1 MKILVLTPM
10 KLEYEY
16 FNSSLEEVK
25 KVKKLKNSYFTLLT
39 GIGKVSVAAE
49 TLLEIISRPYDMV
62 AVVGYAAG
70 TKSMEVGDF
79 VCPQSAIQHDVKISR
94 ELFKNPPDLIKKYPL
109 VGMDD
114 YLLLT
119 GDEFISGERSL
130 ELQQKYGKNVIYDM
144 EGAAVAQVCYDLKV
158 PVVVAKL
165 ISDVPE
171 MGDCEKIFKDSIAK
185 LDDFKPIVHFLES
198 L

>member
-1 MKILVLTPM
+1 M
-10 KLEYEY
+10 
-16 FNSSLEEVK
+16 
-25 KVKKLKNSYFTLLT
+25 
-39 GIGKVSVAAE
+39 
-49 TLLEIISRPYDMV
+49 
-62 AVVGYAAG
+62 
-70 TKSMEVGDF
+70 
-79 VCPQSAIQHDVKISR
+79 
-94 ELFKNPPDLIKKYPL
+94 FKNPPDLIKKYPL